1 MNLVH
6 FVVKQNKHMVYISA
20 LTLGLLGSFHCVG
33 MCGPIALA
41 IPLKTDS
48 WLARIFGG
56 VLYNLGRA
64 ITYAVMGAVFGLLGR
79 GLVMSGFQQWV
90 SIIMGAIMI
99 LSVIT
104 PSIYKNRFNADNG
117 VFSFVGKLKMSLG
130 KLFAQRSY
138 SSLLMIGL
146 LNGLLPCGLVYFAIA
161 GAIATGSSASGS
173 LFMFIFGLG
182 TLPMLL
188 AISLIGNMI
197 TLELRKKITK
207 LIPYAIVFIGVLF
220 ILRGLSLGI
229 PYLSPPEKAMTV
241 PVEEAQQEKP
251 SCCH

>member
-1 MNLVH
+1 
-6 FVVKQNKHMVYISA
+6 MVYISA

-104 PSIYKNRFNADNG
+104 PSIYKNRFNADKG
-117 VFSFVGKLKMSLG
+117 VFSFVGKVKMSLG

-161 GAIATGSSASGS
+161 GAIATGSSSSGS
-173 LFMFIFGLG
+173 MFMFIFGLG

>member
-1 MNLVH
+1 
-6 FVVKQNKHMVYISA
+6 MVYISA

-104 PSIYKNRFNADNG
+104 PSIYKNRFNADKG

-138 SSLLMIGL
+138 GSLLMIGL

-188 AISLIGNMI
+188 AISLLGNMI

-241 PVEEAQQEKP
+241 PVEEAQQEEP

>member
-1 MNLVH
+1 
-6 FVVKQNKHMVYISA
+6 MVYISA
-20 LTLGLLGSFHCVG
+20 LTLGLLGSFHCIG

-56 VLYNLGRA
+56 ILYNLGRA

-90 SIIMGAIMI
+90 SIVMGAIMI

-104 PSIYKNRFNADNG
+104 PSIYKNRFNADKG

-138 SSLLMIGL
+138 GSLLMIGL

-188 AISLIGNMI
+188 AISLLGNMI

>member
-1 MNLVH
+1 
-6 FVVKQNKHMVYISA
+6 MVYISA

-64 ITYAVMGAVFGLLGR
+64 ITYAVMGAIFGLLGR
-79 GLVMSGFQQWV
+79 GLVMSGFQQWISV
-90 SIIMGAIMI
+90 IMGAIMI

-104 PSIYKNRFNADNG
+104 PSIYKNRFNADKG
-117 VFSFVGKLKMSLG
+117 VFSFVRKVKMSLG
-130 KLFAQRSY
+130 KLFAKRSY
-138 SSLLMIGL
+138 GALLMIGL

-229 PYLSPPEKAMTV
+229 PYLSPPEKAMTI
-241 PVEEAQQEKP
+241 PVEQTEEEQKP

>member
-1 MNLVH
+1 MIYL
-6 FVVKQNKHMVYISA
+6 SA

-56 VLYNLGRA
+56 ILYNLGRA
-64 ITYAVMGAVFGLLGR
+64 VTYAVMGAVFGLLGR
-79 GLVMSGFQQWV
+79 GLVLSGFQQWI

-104 PSIYKNRFNADNG
+104 PSIYKNRFNADKG
-117 VFSFVGKLKMSLG
+117 IFSFVGKVKMSLG
-130 KLFAQRSY
+130 KLFTQRSY
-138 SSLLMIGL
+138 GSLLLIGL

-161 GAIATGSSASGS
+161 GAIATGSAANGS

-182 TLPMLL
+182 TLPMML
-188 AISLIGNMI
+188 AISLIGNLI
-197 TLELRKKITK
+197 TLELRKKVTK

-241 PVEEAQQEKP
+241 PVEQTDEEAEP

>member
-104 PSIYKNRFNADNG
+104 PSIYKNRFNADKG

-188 AISLIGNMI
+188 AFL
-197 TLELRKKITK
+197 
-207 LIPYAIVFIGVLF
+207 
-220 ILRGLSLGI
+220 LS
-229 PYLSPPEKAMTV
+229 ET
-241 PVEEAQQEKP
+241 
-251 SCCH
+251 

>member
-1 MNLVH
+1 
-6 FVVKQNKHMVYISA
+6 MVYISA

-64 ITYAVMGAVFGLLGR
+64 ITYAIMGAVFGLLGR
-79 GLVMSGFQQWV
+79 GLVMSGFQQWISV
-90 SIIMGAIMI
+90 IMGAIMI

-104 PSIYKNRFNADNG
+104 PSIYKNRFNADKG
-117 VFSFVGKLKMSLG
+117 VFSFVGKVKMSLG
-130 KLFAQRSY
+130 KLFAKRSY
-138 SSLLMIGL
+138 GALLMIGL

-161 GAIATGSSASGS
+161 GAIATGSSISGS

-229 PYLSPPEKAMTV
+229 PYLSPPEKAMTI
-241 PVEEAQQEKP
+241 PVEQTEEEQKP

>member
-1 MNLVH
+1 M
-6 FVVKQNKHMVYISA
+6 MIYISA
-20 LTLGLLGSFHCVG
+20 LSLGLLGSFHCVG

-48 WLARIFGG
+48 WLSRILGG
-56 VLYNLGRA
+56 VIYNLGRA
-64 ITYAVMGAVFGLLGR
+64 ITYAIMGAVFGFVGQ

-90 SIIMGAIMI
+90 SIIMGAVMI
-99 LSVIT
+99 ISVLL
-104 PSIYKNRFNADNG
+104 PSFFKNWFDTDKS
-117 VFSFVGKLKMSLG
+117 VFGFVGKLKMHLR
-130 KLFAQRSY
+130 KLFAQ
-138 SSLLMIGL
+138 SSHASLFLIGL

-161 GAIATGSSASGS
+161 GAVATGSFYNGS

-182 TLPMLL
+182 TIPMLL

-197 TLELRKKITK
+197 TLELRKKITR
-207 LIPYAIVFIGVLF
+207 LIPYAIVLIGVLF

-229 PYLSPPEKAMTV
+229 PYLSPPEEAMTI
-241 PVEEAQQEKP
+241 PVEKTEDQKP

>member
-1 MNLVH
+1 
-6 FVVKQNKHMVYISA
+6 MVYISA

-41 IPLKTDS
+41 IPLKTNS
-48 WLARIFGG
+48 WLARISGG

-64 ITYAVMGAVFGLLGR
+64 ITYALMGAVFGLLGR

-90 SIIMGAIMI
+90 SVIMGAIMI

-104 PSIYKNRFNADNG
+104 PSIYKNRFNAEKG
-117 VFSFVGKLKMSLG
+117 LFSFVGKIKVSLG

-138 SSLLMIGL
+138 GSLFLIGL

-161 GAIATGSSASGS
+161 GAIATGSSMNGS

-188 AISLIGNMI
+188 AISLIGNLI
-197 TLELRKKITK
+197 TLELRKKITR
-207 LIPYAIVFIGVLF
+207 LIPYAIVFIGLLF

-241 PVEEAQQEKP
+241 PVEQVQEEQKP
-251 SCCH
+251 ACCH

>member
-1 MNLVH
+1 
-6 FVVKQNKHMVYISA
+6 MVYISA
-20 LTLGLLGSFHCVG
+20 LTLGLLGSFHCIG

-41 IPLKTDS
+41 IPLKTNS
-48 WLARIFGG
+48 WLARITGG
-56 VLYNLGRA
+56 VIYNLGRA
-64 ITYAVMGAVFGLLGR
+64 ITYAIMGAVFGMLGR

-90 SIIMGAIMI
+90 SIIMGAIMV

-104 PSIYKNRFNADNG
+104 PSIYKNRFNAEKG

-130 KLFAQRSY
+130 KLFTQRNY
-138 SSLLMIGL
+138 NSLFLIGL

-161 GAIATGSSASGS
+161 GAIATGSSISGS
-173 LFMFIFGLG
+173 LFMFVFGLG
-182 TLPMLL
+182 TIPMLL
-188 AISLIGNMI
+188 AISLLGNMV
-197 TLELRKKITK
+197 TVELRKKITK
-207 LIPYAIVFIGVLF
+207 LIPYAVVFIGVLF

-241 PVEEAQQEKP
+241 PVEQADEEQKP

>member
-1 MNLVH
+1 
-6 FVVKQNKHMVYISA
+6 MVYISA
-20 LTLGLLGSFHCVG
+20 LTLGLLGSFHCIG

-41 IPLKTDS
+41 IPLKTNS
-48 WLARIFGG
+48 WLARITGG
-56 VLYNLGRA
+56 VIYNLGRA
-64 ITYAVMGAVFGLLGR
+64 ITYAIMGAVFGMLGR

-90 SIIMGAIMI
+90 SIIMGAIMV

-104 PSIYKNRFNADNG
+104 PSIYKNRFNAEKG

-130 KLFAQRSY
+130 KLFTQRSY
-138 SSLLMIGL
+138 NSLFLIGL

-161 GAIATGSSASGS
+161 GAIATGSSVSGS
-173 LFMFIFGLG
+173 LFMFVFGLG
-182 TLPMLL
+182 TIPMLL
-188 AISLIGNMI
+188 AISLLGNMV
-197 TLELRKKITK
+197 TVELRKKITK
-207 LIPYAIVFIGVLF
+207 LIPYAVVFIGVLF

-241 PVEEAQQEKP
+241 PIEQADEEQKP

>member
-1 MNLVH
+1 
-6 FVVKQNKHMVYISA
+6 MVYISA

-90 SIIMGAIMI
+90 SIVMGAIMI

-104 PSIYKNRFNADNG
+104 PSIYKNRFNADKG

-138 SSLLMIGL
+138 GSLLMIGL

-188 AISLIGNMI
+188 AISLLGNMI

>member
-1 MNLVH
+1 MIFL
-6 FVVKQNKHMVYISA
+6 SA

-41 IPLKTDS
+41 IPLKTNS
-48 WLARIFGG
+48 WLQRILGG
-56 VLYNLGRA
+56 LIYNFGRA
-64 ITYAVMGAVFGLLGR
+64 VTYAIMGAVFGLLGQ

-99 LSVIT
+99 ISVLA
-104 PSIYKNRFNADNG
+104 PSLYKNRFDTEKS
-117 VFSFVGKLKMSLG
+117 VFGFVGKLKMSLR
-130 KLFAQRSY
+130 KLFTQ
-138 SSLLMIGL
+138 SSHTSLFLIGL

-161 GAIATGSSASGS
+161 GAIATGSFFSGS

-182 TLPMLL
+182 TIPMLL
-188 AISLIGNMI
+188 AVSLIGNMI
-197 TLELRKKITK
+197 TLELRKKLTRV
-207 LIPYAIVFIGVLF
+207 IPYAIVFIGVLF

-241 PVEEAQQEKP
+241 PDQQAEEIKP

>member
-1 MNLVH
+1 MIYL
-6 FVVKQNKHMVYISA
+6 SA

-48 WLARIFGG
+48 WMARIFGG
-56 VLYNLGRA
+56 ILYNLGRA
-64 ITYAVMGAVFGLLGR
+64 VTYAVMGAIFGLLGR
-79 GLVMSGFQQWV
+79 GLVLSGFQQWI

-104 PSIYKNRFNADNG
+104 PSIYKNRFNADKG
-117 VFSFVGKLKMSLG
+117 IFSFVGKVKMSLG
-130 KLFAQRSY
+130 KLFTQRSY
-138 SSLLMIGL
+138 GSLLLIGL

-161 GAIATGSSASGS
+161 GAIATGSAASGS

-182 TLPMLL
+182 TLPMML
-188 AISLIGNMI
+188 AISLIGNLI
-197 TLELRKKITK
+197 TLELRKKVTK

-241 PVEEAQQEKP
+241 PIEQADEESEP